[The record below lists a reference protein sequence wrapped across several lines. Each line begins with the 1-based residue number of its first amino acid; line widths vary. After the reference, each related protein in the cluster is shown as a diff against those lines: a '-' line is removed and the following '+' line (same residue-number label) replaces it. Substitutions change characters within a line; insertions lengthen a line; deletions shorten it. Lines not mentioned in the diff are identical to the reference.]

1 MKYAALL
8 TLIAALLLVAC
19 GGSENDETPA
29 DESQDTFLPVVPNAD
44 SDEDQPASPD
54 LPSDYPAPATVASGY
69 PEPSVPTATPDPYPS
84 GNLIMIRP
92 MGEQCAPTSDF
103 ESAQEAVDELEG
115 QGIKVL
121 EYEEVDL
128 IVCSACGCPTSE
140 HIRVTLDPADMA
152 QAQSL
157 GWRRE

>member
-19 GGSENDETPA
+19 GGSEDEETPA
-29 DESQDTFLPVVPNAD
+29 DESQDTFIPVVPNAD
-44 SDEDQPASPD
+44 SDDDQPESPD

-69 PEPSVPTATPDPYPS
+69 PEPAVPTATPDPYP
-84 GNLIMIRP
+84 GGKLIMIRP
-92 MGEQCAPTSDF
+92 MGEQCAAASDY
-103 ESAQEAVDELEG
+103 ENAGEAVDELEI

-121 EYEEVDL
+121 EFEEVDL
-128 IVCSACGCPTSE
+128 IVCSSCGCPTSE
-140 HIRVTLDPADMA
+140 HIRVTLDPADLA